1 MVKLLRLTTENNL
14 KFEADL
20 DAGIDIKANS
30 CIALQNLTFESSDF
44 SALQVNNGNNDIS
57 FSLDRDANVPPFNF
71 ISAELT
77 NSNYSKSSIIQL
89 FKDIEATLNS
99 CLQINTSAGTV
110 TGDAYSSFKVLFPGD
125 NNYYGEVEKVVIIFK
140 LTPMIMA
147 FNVMETGARR
157 SWDTIGDPTAEPA
170 LWSVALIG
178 GGIPNRQPILVFDQ
192 DTSDG
197 GINLGNVRAANG
209 TIQHN
214 IYNKYAFSDFPLSAG
229 SAMYMVRIQNLIDNT
244 LAKDTNGFSVG
255 LALTDLNEIGSVIDD
270 NANIFPDS
278 LKSFE
283 IRVSR
288 PLDPYETIIS
298 AVTTVTATSPYS
310 YLTATGKANDHILF
324 EKNGTELIISVLQ
337 SSAAGGVK
345 IPLITQTL
353 TKEEMKKN
361 IFPYLCIFGTD
372 SNAIIG
378 HPIFTP
384 DAIINPLELDPIS
397 PSNDNMEI
405 TGEYQGVLRGDNAY
419 VNISSDFGDVV
430 PSLNDDLFQDNDT
443 LEEYNPTLK
452 MNGSILRA
460 MGYDESTFPNNTNYT
475 IQKPATQ
482 LSLDNDFVAQFN
494 LIADGL
500 TVLTNSDNYIVV
512 LDSNPLYSYDAS
524 KFDYS
529 NMITI
534 PNDKK
539 SKRGRRLN
547 ILATIPVND
556 NNGFVEFNSNE
567 LVYIDFDNKFPQTI
581 KNIRLRVLD
590 KNFDEIETNGESVMT
605 LLIKDA

>member
-30 CIALQNLTFESSDF
+30 SIALQNLTFESSDF

-157 SWDTIGDPTAEPA
+157 SWDTIGDPTAEQA

-178 GGIPNRQPILVFDQ
+178 GGIPNRQPLLVFDQ

-255 LALTDLNEIGSVIDD
+255 LALSDLNEIDSVIDD

-288 PLDPYETIIS
+288 PLDPYETVIS

-310 YLTATGKANDHILF
+310 YLTAAGKANDHILF

-361 IFPYLCIFGTD
+361 IFPYLCIFGTNN
-372 SNAIIG
+372 NAIIG

-460 MGYDESTFPNNTNYT
+460 MGYDESTYPNNTNYT